1 MPINPWQQ
9 VVADAASLTNGIKQ
23 KVTSILF
30 IIDAANPVEEQLLHD
45 WLDTT
50 RNNTDYTG
58 VADYFVGHID
68 DDLNSFDNDKLGV
81 ALSMLADAVLV
92 PVRVVWKSKLD
103 NPNIADVDK
112 PRWRDLIRGNPR
124 KPSHRKAQRI
134 IISDPSRAVCVMGVP
149 ASLGWLKN
157 EFKERQKN
165 AVLDRNL
172 AEFVLSQASLALEIA
187 ERRLRGSR
195 YKVPR
200 QVARQIQLSDRFK
213 RGLQSIMADGG
224 ESEQAL
230 RKRALPIFKELIAI
244 PQNFWQDVMATFNRW
259 VIRLGYENE
268 LVIDQERL
276 VRFRKIVRE
285 HPTALLWTHKT
296 HMDGLTMQSVLFEND
311 FPTPHTMG
319 GINMAFAGVGF
330 LARRSGA
337 IFIRRSF
344 QDNPLYKLVLR
355 NYLSYLLEKRFPLTW
370 SFEGTRSRVGKLMPP
385 KYGMLKYVMDA
396 IVDSSAEELYVI
408 PVAINY
414 DMINDVKDY
423 AHEQSGGVK
432 RPESLSWFISYLR
445 RLRRPLGRI
454 YVDFGEPVVIHKS
467 DINDDPLQLTKTA
480 LKVGFEANRVTP
492 ITLTSLMCLSLLGSS
507 PRAQTLDEIS
517 QNLHQL
523 QTWARRRNVR
533 FTSDFDDANQEHMQ
547 KIIAA
552 MVNNELIVRY
562 DEGPEVVYALDAE
575 QHPIASYYRNTI
587 VHHFVTKAIIELAL
601 VGAARKEKGA
611 LARFW
616 YEADRLRDLFK
627 FEFFYAPAEDFVK
640 DVKTELGQFDP
651 DWQNKLDNQKGY
663 AHTILTSTTPLIAH
677 ATLRPYIESYR
688 IMVDVFA
695 RLDADQTLDQK
706 AALVAAFKYA
716 KQAYLQRRIS
726 SKASIGKLL
735 FSNAYKVVQ
744 AQNLL
749 EAGDAFTKQNRKK
762 ASKRLRT
769 LTHRLE
775 HIRLLALP
783 EDI

>member
-9 VVADAASLTNGIKQ
+9 VLADRSRVAKTSNQTIK
-23 KVTSILF
+23 SILF
-30 IIDAANPVEEQLLHD
+30 IIDAANQVEEKLIRD
-45 WLDTT
+45 WLQETKHQVE
-50 RNNTDYTG
+50 YQG
-58 VADYFVGHID
+58 SVHYIVVQIGHDIENI
-68 DDLNSFDNDKLGV
+68 NSDKLSA
-81 ALSMLADAVLV
+81 ALIVDSDTLLV
-92 PVRVVWKSKLD
+92 PLRVVWKSKLD

-124 KPSHRKAQRI
+124 KPSYRKAQKI
-134 IISDPSRAVCVMGVP
+134 IASDPSRAVCVMGVP
-149 ASLGWLKN
+149 ASLAWLKA
-157 EFKERQKN
+157 EYEERQKN
-165 AVLDRNL
+165 AILDKNL
-172 AEFVLSQASLALEIA
+172 AEFVANQASLALEVA

-200 QVARQIQLSDRFK
+200 QVARRIQVSDRYK
-213 RGLQSIMADGG
+213 RGLQAVIAETG
-224 ESEQAL
+224 ETETVLREQ
-230 RKRALPIFKELIAI
+230 ALPIFKELIAI
-244 PQNFWQDVMATFNRW
+244 PHNFWQDVMATFNRW

-268 LVIDQERL
+268 LVIDQQRL

-396 IVDSSAEELYVI
+396 IVDSNAENLYVI
-408 PVAINY
+408 PVEINY

-454 YVDFGEPVVIHKS
+454 YIDFGEPVIVEKN

-492 ITLTSLMCLSLLGSS
+492 ITLTSLMCLSLLGSA
-507 PRAQTLDEIS
+507 PRAQTLGEIS
-517 QNLHQL
+517 QNLDQL
-523 QTWARRRNVR
+523 QGWARRRGVR
-533 FTSDFDDANQEHMQ
+533 FTSDFDDANQDHMQ
-547 KIIAA
+547 EIIHA
-552 MVNNELIVRY
+552 MVGNELIVRY
-562 DEGPEVVYALDAE
+562 DEGPEVVYALDAD
-575 QHPIASYYRNTI
+575 QHAVASYYRNTI

-601 VGAARKEKGA
+601 VGAARRESGA
-611 LARFW
+611 LERFW

-627 FEFFYAPAEDFVK
+627 FEFFYAPAEDFRK
-640 DVKTELGQFDP
+640 DVQTELCHYDV
-651 DWQNKLDNQKGY
+651 DWELKLKNQKGY
-663 AHTILTSTTPLIAH
+663 AISLLKNAKPLIAH
-677 ATLRPYIESYR
+677 ATLRPYIEAYR
-688 IMVDVFA
+688 IVVDVFA
-695 RLDADQTLDQK
+695 GLDADQTLDQK
-706 AALVAAFKYA
+706 ATLTAAFKYA

-726 SKASIGKLL
+726 SKASIGELL
-735 FSNAYKVVQ
+735 FKNAFKVVE
-744 AQNLL
+744 AHHLL
-749 EAGDAFTKQNRKK
+749 GPGDDELAQNRKK
-762 ASKRLRT
+762 ASKRLRS
-769 LTHRLE
+769 LTRQLE
-775 HIRLLALP
+775 RIRLLALP
-783 EDI
+783 DDM